1 MHGQTFLKDERV
13 RAPAAAATAQRHGQT
28 LNESENPTEKLLT
41 AASPA
46 AATAAAGLQ
55 NVPFATPKHHGP
67 EGRTSPRSAP
77 KKVSNVASET
87 LETEQKIGT
96 QTRPNGAAAAA
107 VAAAATAAASAAS
120 PAAATGARAL
130 KHELI
135 REAYQKSV

>member
-1 MHGQTFLKDERV
+1 MSNVASETLETEQKIGAQTRPND
-13 RAPAAAATAQRHGQT
+13 AAAAVAG
-28 LNESENPTEKLLT
+28 

-46 AATAAAGLQ
+46 AATGTASLQ

-107 VAAAATAAASAAS
+107 TAAAG
-120 PAAATGARAL
+120 ATGTASLQNVPFATPKHHGPEGRTSPRSAPKKCLTLRL
-130 KHELI
+130 KL
-135 REAYQKSV
+135 